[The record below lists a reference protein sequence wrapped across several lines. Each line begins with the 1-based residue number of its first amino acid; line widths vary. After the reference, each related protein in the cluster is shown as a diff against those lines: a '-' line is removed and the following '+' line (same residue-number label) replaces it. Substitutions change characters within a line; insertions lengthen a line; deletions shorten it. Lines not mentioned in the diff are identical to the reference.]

1 MYTVLMLR
9 NDYPNLSFDE
19 DINLWNKNLK
29 QRDIFPIE
37 LIIDKKNKNFSNLKK
52 IFNTLSLDK
61 IKPDDFINV
70 YLNAKRESDI
80 NYFILKMTNLF
91 ISHKVNKSLSE
102 GQSIKSARTQ
112 TVARILCLSF
122 SDPKLSSESNFKNLK
137 KVVRECTKDIR
148 M

>member
-70 YLNAKRESDI
+70 YLDAKRESNI

>member
-1 MYTVLMLR
+1 MLR

>member
-1 MYTVLMLR
+1 MLR

-70 YLNAKRESDI
+70 YLDAKRESDI

>member
-61 IKPDDFINV
+61 IKPDNFINV
-70 YLNAKRESDI
+70 YLDATRESDI

>member
-70 YLNAKRESDI
+70 YLDAKRESDI

>member
-1 MYTVLMLR
+1 MLR

-61 IKPDDFINV
+61 IKPDNFINV
-70 YLNAKRESDI
+70 YLDAKRESDI

-137 KVVRECTKDIR
+137 KVVRECTKNIR

>member
-37 LIIDKKNKNFSNLKK
+37 LIIDKKNKNLSNLKK

-70 YLNAKRESDI
+70 YLDAKRESDI

-137 KVVRECTKDIR
+137 KVVRECTKNIR

>member
-1 MYTVLMLR
+1 MLR

-61 IKPDDFINV
+61 IKPDNFINV
-70 YLNAKRESDI
+70 YLDATRESDI

>member
-61 IKPDDFINV
+61 IKPDNFINV
-70 YLNAKRESDI
+70 YLDAKRESDI

-122 SDPKLSSESNFKNLK
+122 SDPTLSSESNFKNLK
-137 KVVRECTKDIR
+137 KVVRECTKNIR

>member
-1 MYTVLMLR
+1 MLR

-70 YLNAKRESDI
+70 YLDAKRESDI

-137 KVVRECTKDIR
+137 KVVRECTKNIR

>member
-52 IFNTLSLDK
+52 
-61 IKPDDFINV
+61 
-70 YLNAKRESDI
+70 
-80 NYFILKMTNLF
+80 
-91 ISHKVNKSLSE
+91 
-102 GQSIKSARTQ
+102 
-112 TVARILCLSF
+112 
-122 SDPKLSSESNFKNLK
+122 
-137 KVVRECTKDIR
+137 VVRECTKDIR

>member
-61 IKPDDFINV
+61 IKPDNFINV
-70 YLNAKRESDI
+70 YLDAKRESDI

>member
-70 YLNAKRESDI
+70 YLDAKRESDI

-137 KVVRECTKDIR
+137 KVVRECTKNIR

>member
-1 MYTVLMLR
+1 MLR

-61 IKPDDFINV
+61 IKPD
-70 YLNAKRESDI
+70 
-80 NYFILKMTNLF
+80 
-91 ISHKVNKSLSE
+91 
-102 GQSIKSARTQ
+102 
-112 TVARILCLSF
+112 
-122 SDPKLSSESNFKNLK
+122 NFL
-137 KVVRECTKDIR
+137 D
-148 M
+148 

>member
-1 MYTVLMLR
+1 MLR

-70 YLNAKRESDI
+70 YLDAKRESNI

-148 M
+148 V

>member
-1 MYTVLMLR
+1 MYTVLMLQ
-9 NDYPNLSFDE
+9 NDYPNLSSDD

-70 YLNAKRESDI
+70 YLDAKRKSNI

-137 KVVRECTKDIR
+137 KVVRECTKGIR
-148 M
+148 V

>member
-1 MYTVLMLR
+1 MLR

-61 IKPDDFINV
+61 IKPDNFINV
-70 YLNAKRESDI
+70 YLDAKRESDI

>member
-1 MYTVLMLR
+1 MKLQ
-9 NDYPNLSFDE
+9 FKE
-19 DINLWNKNLK
+19 
-29 QRDIFPIE
+29 Q
-37 LIIDKKNKNFSNLKK
+37 
-52 IFNTLSLDK
+52 
-61 IKPDDFINV
+61 DFQVKGVKAIV
-70 YLNAKRESDI
+70 DC
-80 NYFILKMTNLF
+80 F
-91 ISHKVNKSLSE
+91 E

>member
-9 NDYPNLSFDE
+9 NEYPNLSFDE

-52 IFNTLSLDK
+52 KKLKISLDK

-70 YLNAKRESDI
+70 YLDAKRESDI

-137 KVVRECTKDIR
+137 KVVRECTKGIR
-148 M
+148 V

>member
-1 MYTVLMLR
+1 MLR

-61 IKPDDFINV
+61 IKPDNFINV
-70 YLNAKRESDI
+70 YLDAKRESDI

-148 M
+148 V

>member
-61 IKPDDFINV
+61 IKPDNFINV
-70 YLNAKRESDI
+70 YLDAKRESDI

-137 KVVRECTKDIR
+137 KVIKECTKDIR
-148 M
+148 V

>member
-70 YLNAKRESDI
+70 YLDAKRESDI

-122 SDPKLSSESNFKNLK
+122 SDPKLSCESNFKNLK
-137 KVVRECTKDIR
+137 KVVRECTKNIR

>member
-1 MYTVLMLR
+1 MLR

-70 YLNAKRESDI
+70 YLDAKRESNI